1 MSKEVGEQG
10 EKNTGMLPTYIDC
23 AILFVPSSGDSVHKN
38 VSTFQVNFKAV
49 LIRVI

>member
-10 EKNTGMLPTYIDC
+10 EKNTGILPTYIDC
-23 AILFVPSSGDSVHKN
+23 AIFVPSSGDSVHKN